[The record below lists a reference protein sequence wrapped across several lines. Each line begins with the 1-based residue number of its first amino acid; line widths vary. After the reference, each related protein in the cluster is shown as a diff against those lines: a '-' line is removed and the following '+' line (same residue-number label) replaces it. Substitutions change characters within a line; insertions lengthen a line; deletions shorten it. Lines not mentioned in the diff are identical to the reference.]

1 MLFRKSVLMLMVGG
15 FSQLLFSQGNSDEL
29 INKDP
34 FAGVVVTD
42 PTTGQTKKTISLQE
56 CFQSTNNPQ
65 PPPSFRWK
73 GAATFTLVTND
84 TLWEY
89 SLLSFN
95 QTLGSKKFLISK
107 DTFMSKLSRMIEKEA
122 PYVKNSRFPSI
133 TWTSEN
139 KGWFLYNNAIINI
152 EERKNS
158 ITNESSFVLTIHSR
172 FAFDQGYVQ
181 NQGSKLE
188 VVAQEIS
195 ENNQWIAFVGNDN
208 LYVQQLEGW
217 TEEDK
222 SSGKYAATVYRVTED
237 GGKGI
242 VYGQSVHQNEFG
254 ISKGLFWGKQGKKL
268 AFYRMDER
276 RVPEYPLIDISKRPA
291 QPEKFRY
298 PMAGDSSHTVT
309 VGIFDPLSKKLVY
322 VKCEGSY
329 DQFLTNLTF
338 TPDEKFLYISWVNR
352 EQNRMELRKYSTETG
367 LLISTDF
374 TLSHPKYVEPENG
387 PIFLPNSN
395 TNFILEH
402 EGSGF
407 NHLYL
412 FEFNSGATAPK
423 ITPLT
428 VGSWEVTQ
436 FLGFADNGKGFIYQ
450 STANS
455 PLDRNYYYGTF
466 PDPKAKNKGK
476 VLETNH
482 WNITKNELQNGTNT
496 GFLSL
501 GGKYLAVYHTDL
513 KNPMSLVILGTEPKM
528 NASTSPI
535 NLYNSKNPLE
545 KYALGE
551 IKIQK
556 QNFNGVDLYSR
567 TFLPYNFDAN
577 KKYPVIVYVYGGP
590 HAQMVTN
597 SWLGGGSLWMHFL
610 ASKGYI
616 VYTIDNRGSAH
627 RGLEFENATHRKL
640 GEVEMQ
646 DQLAALR
653 WLKQQNWV
661 DSTRIGVHGWSFGG
675 FMTTSLMTK
684 AAGNYKVGVA
694 GGPVINWNYYEI
706 MYTERYMDRPQENST
721 GYMENNLVDQAKNL
735 KNRLLMIH
743 GADDNVVV
751 WQHSLM
757 FLNACVKAG
766 NANLD
771 YFVYPGHKHNVI
783 GPDRAHLYKKVCQ
796 YFFDHL

>member
-1 MLFRKSVLMLMVGG
+1 MLVRKTVLLLMVGG
-15 FSQLLFSQGNSDEL
+15 ISQLLFSQGNSEKL
-29 INKDP
+29 INNDP
-34 FAGVVVTD
+34 FAGGIVTD
-42 PTTGQTKKTISLQE
+42 PATGQSKKLISLQE
-56 CFQSTNNPQ
+56 CFQSLNNPQ

-73 GAATFTLVTND
+73 GESTFTMVIND
-84 TLWEY
+84 TLWGY
-89 SLLSFN
+89 SLSNFN
-95 QTLGSKKFLISK
+95 QTLNSKTFLISRDSFNALLSSTIK
-107 DTFMSKLSRMIEKEA
+107 LPVSKST
-122 PYVKNSRFPSI
+122 RFPLI
-133 TWTSEN
+133 NWTSETT
-139 KGWFLYNNAIINI
+139 GWFNYNNSIVNI
-152 EERKNS
+152 WDKSIENS
-158 ITNESSFVLTIHSR
+158 GKPTFKLLLKSR
-172 FAFDQGYVQ
+172 FAFDEGYLNEQ
-181 NQGSKLE
+181 TAKLD
-188 VVAQEIS
+188 VVAQEMS
-195 ENNQWIAFVGNDN
+195 ENNNWLAFVGNN
-208 LYVQQLEGW
+208 NIYVQQLEGW
-217 TEEDK
+217 TEADK
-222 SSGKYAATVYRVTED
+222 SSGKYAATVYQVTED
-237 GGKGI
+237 GGNGI

-276 RVPEYPLIDISKRPA
+276 RVPQYPLIDISKRPA
-291 QPEKFRY
+291 KSDQFRY

-322 VKCEGSY
+322 VKCEGNY

-352 EQNRMELRKYSTETG
+352 EQNRMELRKYNTETG
-367 LLISTDF
+367 LLVSTDLV
-374 TLSHPKYVEPENG
+374 LSHPKYVEPENG

-402 EGSGF
+402 EGNGF

-412 FEFNSGATAPK
+412 FEFLAGVNSPK
-423 ITPLT
+423 ITQLT
-428 VGSWEVTQ
+428 
-436 FLGFADNGKGFIYQ
+436 
-450 STANS
+450 
-455 PLDRNYYYGTF
+455 
-466 PDPKAKNKGK
+466 
-476 VLETNH
+476 
-482 WNITKNELQNGTNT
+482 LQTGTNT
-496 GFLSL
+496 GLLSV
-501 GGKYLAVYHTDL
+501 GGRYLAVYHTDL
-513 KNPMSLVILGTEPKM
+513 KNPMSLVVLNTEPKS
-528 NASTSPI
+528 NAGTNPI
-535 NLYNSKNPLE
+535 NLHNSKNPLD

-556 QNFNGVDLYSR
+556 QNFNGIDLYSR
-567 TFLPYNFDAN
+567 TFLPYNFDPT
-577 KKYPVIVYVYGGP
+577 KKYPVVVYVYGGP

-610 ASKGYI
+610 ASKGYV

-640 GEVEMQ
+640 GEVEML

-661 DSTRIGVHGWSFGG
+661 DSSRIGVHGWSFGG
-675 FMTTSLMTK
+675 FMTTSLMTR

-694 GGPVINWNYYEI
+694 GGPVIDWNYYEI
-706 MYTERYMDRPQENST
+706 MYTERYMDRPQENQE
-721 GYMENNLVDQAKNL
+721 GYAENNLINQTKNL
-735 KNRLLMIH
+735 KDRLLMIH

-771 YFVYPGHKHNVI
+771 YFVYPGHKHNVV

>member
-1 MLFRKSVLMLMVGG
+1 MLVRKSVLLLMVGG
-15 FSQLLFSQGNSDEL
+15 FSQLLFSQGTSEKL
-29 INKDP
+29 INNDP
-34 FAGVVVTD
+34 FAGGVITD
-42 PTTGQTKKTISLQE
+42 IATGQSKKIISLQE
-56 CFQSTNNPQ
+56 CFQSSNNPQ

-73 GAATFTLVTND
+73 GESAFTLISND

-89 SLLSFN
+89 SLIKFN
-95 QTLGSKKFLISK
+95 QTLSSKLALISK
-107 DTFMSKLSRMIEKEA
+107 DSFIALLSAAIKT
-122 PYVKNSRFPSI
+122 PVNKSVRFPLI
-133 TWTSEN
+133 TWTSAKN
-139 KGWFLYNNAIINI
+139 GWFIYNNSIINI
-152 EERKNS
+152 WERNEVNS
-158 ITNESSFVLTIHSR
+158 SIPSFKLTLNSR
-172 FAFDQGYVQ
+172 FAFDDGYLPYQ
-181 NQGSKLE
+181 TKKFD
-188 VVAQEIS
+188 VVAEEIS
-195 ENNQWIAFVGNDN
+195 ENNLWLAFIGNDN

-217 TEEDK
+217 TEADK
-222 SSGKYAATVYRVTED
+222 STGKYAATVYQVTED
-237 GGKGI
+237 GGNGI

-276 RVPEYPLIDISKRPA
+276 RVPQYPLFDISKRPA

-322 VKCEGSY
+322 IKSEGSY
-329 DQFLTNLTF
+329 DQYLTNLTF

-352 EQNRMELRKYSTETG
+352 EQNRMELRKYSTENG
-367 LLISTDF
+367 LLASTDLVL
-374 TLSHPKYVEPENG
+374 THPKYVEPENG

-412 FEFNSGATAPK
+412 FEFSAGISTPK
-423 ITPLT
+423 VTPLT
-428 VGSWEVTQ
+428 SGPWEVTQ
-436 FLGFADNGKGFIYQ
+436 FLGFTETGKAFIYQ

-466 PDPKAKNKGK
+466 PDSKAKNKGK
-476 VLETNH
+476 SIETKH
-482 WNITKNELQNGTNT
+482 WNITGGEIQNGTNT

-501 GGKYLAVYHTDL
+501 GGKYLAVYHTSL
-513 KNPMSLVILGTEPKM
+513 NTPMKLVVLHTEPKA
-528 NASTSPI
+528 NAGTGLVE
-535 NLYNSKNPLE
+535 LYTAKNPLD
-545 KYALGE
+545 KYTLGE
-551 IKIQK
+551 IKLQK

-567 TFLPYNFDAN
+567 TILPYNFDAN
-577 KKYPVIVYVYGGP
+577 KKYPVVVYVYGGP

-597 SWLGGGSLWMHFL
+597 SWLGGGSLWMHFM
-610 ASKGYI
+610 ASRGYV
-616 VYTIDNRGSAH
+616 VYTIDNRGSSH
-627 RGLEFENATHRKL
+627 RGLDFESETHRKL

-653 WLKQQNWV
+653 WLKQQSWV
-661 DSTRIGVHGWSFGG
+661 DSSRVGVHGWSFGG
-675 FMTTSLMTK
+675 FMTTSLMTR
-684 AAGNYKVGVA
+684 ASGNYKVGVA

-706 MYTERYMDRPQENST
+706 MYTERYMDKPQENPDGFYT
-721 GYMENNLVDQAKNL
+721 NNLVDQAKNL

-757 FLNACVKAG
+757 FLNACVKSG

-771 YFVYPGHKHNVI
+771 YFVYPGHKHNVV

>member
-1 MLFRKSVLMLMVGG
+1 MLVRKTVLLLMVGG
-15 FSQLLFSQGNSDEL
+15 ISQLLFSQGDSEKL

-34 FAGVVVTD
+34 FAGGIITD
-42 PTTGQTKKTISLQE
+42 PATGQSKKIISLQE
-56 CFQSTNNPQ
+56 CFQSLNNPQ

-73 GAATFTLVTND
+73 GESSFTMVVND
-84 TLWEY
+84 TMWGY
-89 SLLSFN
+89 SLSNYN
-95 QTLGSKKFLISK
+95 QALKSKTFLISRDSFIALLSSIFK
-107 DTFMSKLSRMIEKEA
+107 IPISKST
-122 PYVKNSRFPSI
+122 RFPLINWTTATSGWFNYNNSI
-133 TWTSEN
+133 INIWDKTSEN
-139 KGWFLYNNAIINI
+139 SGKPTFKLLLN
-152 EERKNS
+152 
-158 ITNESSFVLTIHSR
+158 SR
-172 FAFDQGYVQ
+172 FAFDEGYLQEQSV
-181 NQGSKLE
+181 KLD

-195 ENNQWIAFVGNDN
+195 DNNHWLAFVANDN
-208 LYVQQLEGW
+208 IYVQQLEGW
-217 TEEDK
+217 TETDK
-222 SSGKYAATVYRVTED
+222 SSGKYSATVYQVTED

-276 RVPEYPLIDISKRPA
+276 RVPEYPLFDISKRPA
-291 QPEKFRY
+291 QPDQFRY

-309 VGIFDPLSKKLVY
+309 VGIFDPLSKKLIY
-322 VKCEGSY
+322 VKCEGNY

-367 LLISTDF
+367 LLVSTDF

-387 PIFLPNSN
+387 PVFLPNSN

-402 EGSGF
+402 EGNGF

-412 FEFNSGATAPK
+412 FEFLTGINSPK
-423 ITPLT
+423 ITQLT
-428 VGSWEVTQ
+428 NGPWEVTQ
-436 FLGFADNGKGFIYQ
+436 FLGFAENGKAFIYQ

-466 PDPKAKNKGK
+466 PDPKTKNKGK
-476 VLETNH
+476 SPETKH
-482 WNITKNELQNGTNT
+482 WNITSNELQNGTNN

-501 GGKYLAVYHTDL
+501 GGKYLVIYHTDL
-513 KNPMSLVILGTEPKM
+513 KNPMSLVVLNTEPKS
-528 NASTSPI
+528 NAATSPI
-535 NLYNSKNPLE
+535 NLYSSKNPLD

-567 TFLPYNFDAN
+567 TFLPYNFDPT
-577 KKYPVIVYVYGGP
+577 KKYPVVVYVYGGP

-610 ASKGYI
+610 ASKGYV

-653 WLKQQNWV
+653 WLKQQGWV
-661 DSTRIGVHGWSFGG
+661 DSARIGVHGWSFGG
-675 FMTTSLMTK
+675 FMTTSLMTR

-706 MYTERYMDRPQENST
+706 MYTERYMDKPEENPT
-721 GYMENNLVDQAKNL
+721 GYAENNLIDQAKNL
-735 KNRLLMIH
+735 KDRLLMIH

-757 FLNACVKAG
+757 FLNACVKSG

-771 YFVYPGHKHNVI
+771 YFVYPGHKHNVV